1 MAKIVKGE
9 RRGRPGKYL
18 VDYRDGQRRRRT
30 PSFNTRREAENF
42 LATIIPESRQA
53 QAAALVDPDIRLD
66 AYAERFLRA
75 ATPRLKPKSVENYRL
90 CLTRHVLPTLGDR
103 KLRHLRRDQLRALL
117 GAKFGGGLARG
128 TVLGIYTALRAMLTW
143 AVDEDRVLV
152 ANPAARLGRTLKL
165 GTSKAGRA
173 ESIKAMT
180 REQLAIFLES
190 ARSHKRASVR
200 RLHPLFLLLARAGL
214 RVGEARGLQWPDVDV
229 QARDL
234 RVERAFS
241 DDRLDTPKSGYGRM
255 VDMSRGLA
263 DALRRLLHDRKTETL
278 KRGWPE
284 MPVWVFCRREGDPL
298 PTKVIARAFASALKA
313 GSLPAH
319 FTPHCLRHTFASLLL
334 QQGESPVYV
343 QRQLGHA
350 SITLTV
356 DTYGRWLPM
365 GNKAAVDRLD
375 EATGSKLVAT
385 VAGAGR
391 STAEHEAERAENM
404 DGENERPAK
413 RPPLIA

>member
-9 RRGRPGKYL
+9 HRGRRGKYL
-18 VDYRDGQRRRRT
+18 VDYRDGQGRRRT

-53 QAAALVDPDIRLD
+53 QASALVDPDMRVQE
-66 AYAERFLRA
+66 YAERFLRA
-75 ATPRLKPKSVENYRL
+75 AAPRLKPKSVENYRL
-90 CLTRHVLPTLGDR
+90 CLTRHVLPTVGDR

-117 GAKFGGGLARG
+117 GAKLEAGLARG
-128 TVLGIYTALRAMLTW
+128 TVAGIYTALRAMLTW

-152 ANPAARLGRTLKL
+152 TNPAARLGRTLKL

-173 ESIKAMT
+173 ESIKAMA
-180 REQLAIFLES
+180 RGQLAIFLEA
-190 ARSHKRASVR
+190 ARSHGRASVR

-214 RVGEARGLQWPDVDV
+214 RVGEARGLQWQDVSV
-229 QARDL
+229 EAREF

-241 DDRLDTPKSGYGRM
+241 DDRLDTPKSGHGRT
-255 VDMSRGLA
+255 VDMSRGLT
-263 DALRRLLHDRKTETL
+263 DTLRRLLHDRKTETL
-278 KRGWPE
+278 ERGWPE
-284 MPVWVFCRREGDPL
+284 MPVWVFCTPEGDSL

-313 GSLPAH
+313 AGLPAH

-385 VAGAGR
+385 AGR
-391 STAEHEAERAENM
+391 AERLAGQHEGEPVENM
-404 DGENERPAK
+404 DVGNERRAT